1 MSLPAAS
8 LSAFF
13 ASSLR
18 PLCCKLWR
26 WVREDVGAESTMGV
40 HGGTLLG
47 TAKEAAGRKE
57 AGTAKEGKLILA
69 RKEGWYCQGRKLAKE
84 APWLMG

>member
-18 PLCCKLWR
+18 SLYCNLWR
-26 WVREDVGAESTMGV
+26 RVREDVETESTMGV
-40 HGGTLLG
+40 HAGTLLG
-47 TAKEAAGRKE
+47 AAKEAACTAKEAR
-57 AGTAKEGKLILA
+57 TAKEGKLILA
-69 RKEGWYCQGRKLAKE
+69 RKEGWYCQGRKL
-84 APWLMG
+84 GS